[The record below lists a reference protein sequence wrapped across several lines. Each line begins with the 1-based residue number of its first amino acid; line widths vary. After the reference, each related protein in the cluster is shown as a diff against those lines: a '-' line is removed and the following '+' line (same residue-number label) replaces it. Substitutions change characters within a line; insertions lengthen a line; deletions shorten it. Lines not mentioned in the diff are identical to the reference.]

1 MNGRTGK
8 FAGLA
13 LVTIFALAVILAAS
27 GRVKKLFQPVAKLVT
42 SQSEAT
48 EDTSQQSVTSTPVT
62 VGHLQPANIEILD
75 SYTGMIRPFR
85 RSTLSFDMSGRVIT
99 LGQRTGSLSDSANP
113 DLELDVGD
121 WIEVGQVL
129 ATLDQRAHLA
139 RLHEAKARLDLAA
152 AEFERAS
159 NLKERDP
166 SAISDS
172 EFHRRSADVA
182 VTQAQMNLASKV
194 LEDSTLVALRRGVI
208 SHRYLHPGEVVNANE
223 PVFEVVEVEQVLL
236 VVGVPESRIRQLDI
250 HRQQPLES
258 EGIEPSEENSH
269 SNLQQRRKIQVR
281 VELLARDRFGNRD
294 PQLHGY
300 VYRIGETAD
309 DKTGLF
315 EVEILLQNTDRT
327 LKPGLVARAD
337 IIVDRLLGYRVPL
350 SSALQIDG
358 DMYLYSVTQQ
368 EKSEHNLPDDRD
380 RPSLIAQRW
389 KVNRWIEQGVD
400 MIMPDVA
407 PEHQTVVIRGQ
418 HRLYHGRPVIL
429 VNDDLEISP

>member
-27 GRVKKLFQPVAKLVT
+27 GRAKKLFQPVVKLVT
-42 SQSEAT
+42 SPPETPQT
-48 EDTSQQSVTSTPVT
+48 TSQQSVTSTPVT
-62 VGHLQPANIEILD
+62 VRHIQPANIEILD

-85 RSTLSFDMSGRVIT
+85 RSTLSFDMAGRVIS
-99 LGQRTGSLSDSANP
+99 LGRRNGNLSNSDNV
-113 DLELDVGD
+113 ELDVGD
-121 WIEVGQVL
+121 WIEAGQML

-139 RLHEAKARLDLAA
+139 RLHEAEARLDLAKS
-152 AEFERAS
+152 EFLRAR
-159 NLKERDP
+159 NLKEREP

-172 EFHRRSADVA
+172 DFHRRSADVA
-182 VTQAQMNLASKV
+182 ITQAQMNLASKV

-208 SHRYLHPGEVVNANE
+208 SHRYLHPGEVVNAND

-250 HRQQPLES
+250 HQQQPVES
-258 EGIEPSEENSH
+258 EAIEPSEDNSH
-269 SNLQQRRKIQVR
+269 SNLQQHRQIQVR

-300 VYRIGETAD
+300 VYRVGETAD
-309 DKTGLF
+309 RKTGLF

-337 IIVDRLLGYRVPL
+337 IIVDRISGYRVPL
-350 SSALQIDG
+350 SSALQIDE
-358 DMYLYSVTQQ
+358 DMYLYSVVPQKRS
-368 EKSEHNLPDDRD
+368 EKDLPDERD
-380 RPSLIAQRW
+380 QPSLIAQRW
-389 KVNRWIEQGVD
+389 KIDRWIEQGAD
-400 MIMPDVA
+400 MIMPYVA

-418 HRLYHGRPVIL
+418 HRLYHGRPVTL
-429 VNDDLEISP
+429 VNDGDLEISP

>member
-27 GRVKKLFQPVAKLVT
+27 GRAKKLFQPVAKLVT
-42 SQSEAT
+42 SQSETT

-62 VGHLQPANIEILD
+62 VRHLQPANIEILD

-85 RSTLSFDMSGRVIT
+85 RSTLSFDMPGRVIT
-99 LGQRTGSLSDSANP
+99 LGQRTRSLSDSANP

-129 ATLDQRAHLA
+129 ATLDQRSHHA
-139 RLHEAKARLDLAA
+139 RLHEAKARLDLAE
-152 AEFERAS
+152 AEFERGS

-172 EFHRRSADVA
+172 EFHRRSVDVA
-182 VTQAQMNLASKV
+182 VTQAQMNLASIV

-208 SHRYLHPGEVVNANE
+208 SHRYLNPGEVVNANE

-258 EGIEPSEENSH
+258 EDIEPAEENSH
-269 SNLQQRRKIQVR
+269 SNLQQRRKLQVR

-294 PQLHGY
+294 SQLHGY

-309 DKTGLF
+309 DTTGLF

-337 IIVDRLLGYRVPL
+337 IIVDHLSGYRVPL

-358 DMYLYSVTQQ
+358 DMYLYSVARQ
-368 EKSEHNLPDDRD
+368 EKSEQNLLDDRD
-380 RPSLIAQRW
+380 RSSLIAQRW
-389 KVNRWIEQGVD
+389 KVNRWIEQGAD

-418 HRLYHGRPVIL
+418 HRLYHGRPVTL